1 MKGLV
6 IALDPSHDILI
17 HGLTQAGYQVENHHQ
32 ASIEDLNTRW
42 SEAVGLIVRGRLPIN
57 HVHLQQ
63 ATSLQWIGRLGSGL
77 EHIDVVAAN
86 KMGIACYAAP
96 EGNRIALGEHL
107 VGMLLA
113 HTHKVAL
120 AHEQV
125 KQGLWD
131 RESNSGWEIHGS
143 TVGILGYGHM
153 GSAFAERLQGFGCQL
168 IAHDKYRQGHCPSYV
183 EEVSLLELQQRSDIL
198 SIHLPLNEET
208 HAMVDGDFLRQC
220 ERHPLI
226 INSSRGAVVRSQDA
240 WELLRDNQLRGLV
253 LDVVDLEKASLLG
266 LRNQP
271 DWFKAMCNDPRT
283 LITPHVAGWSEQS
296 FPRMASI
303 LLEKILTS
311 PVTE

>member
-120 AHEQV
+120 ANEQV
-125 KQGLWD
+125 KQGL
-131 RESNSGWEIHGS
+131 
-143 TVGILGYGHM
+143 
-153 GSAFAERLQGFGCQL
+153 
-168 IAHDKYRQGHCPSYV
+168 
-183 EEVSLLELQQRSDIL
+183 
-198 SIHLPLNEET
+198 
-208 HAMVDGDFLRQC
+208 
-220 ERHPLI
+220 
-226 INSSRGAVVRSQDA
+226 
-240 WELLRDNQLRGLV
+240 
-253 LDVVDLEKASLLG
+253 
-266 LRNQP
+266 
-271 DWFKAMCNDPRT
+271 
-283 LITPHVAGWSEQS
+283 
-296 FPRMASI
+296 
-303 LLEKILTS
+303 
-311 PVTE
+311 